1 MISNFIKLDLPKQ
14 KASIYIESFVS
25 ILTMPCLTSLN
36 NKRQAIEYP
45 LFIEG
50 RRCQERKKE
59 IAGALLIFFFL
70 LLLLDERIIFN
81 KPVYFESIDILK

>member
-59 IAGALLIFFFL
+59 IAEALLIFFF
-70 LLLLDERIIFN
+70 LLLDERIIFN
-81 KPVYFESIDILK
+81 KPVYSESIDILK